1 MTNTQEACP
10 YVLMDDASYI
20 MDDPEA
26 CMGGPVT
33 DETPLVVIKEY
44 N

>member
-1 MTNTQEACP
+1 MSNPQDSCP
-10 YVLMDDASYI
+10 YVLMDDPNYI

-33 DETPLVVIKEY
+33 EELPTVTVEVSR
-44 N
+44 